1 MAELTI
7 QVSDELAHR
16 LEPLRN
22 RLPELLSQILDS
34 ANPSVAPLAIATA
47 NLEEIPLVYI
57 EVLDFLVTRP
67 TSQEIVAFK
76 VSSEVQD
83 RLRLLLDKNREGTLT
98 ASESAELDVYEQLD
112 HLMVLMKARA
122 IAAGRSDGTPSL
134 NQ

>member
-1 MAELTI
+1 MVELTI
-7 QVSDELAHR
+7 QVSDELAHK
-16 LEPLRN
+16 LEPLRS
-22 RLPELLSQILDS
+22 RLPELLSQLLDL
-34 ANPSVAPLAIATA
+34 ANPAVTPLAIDTA

-67 TSQEIVAFK
+67 TPQEIVAFK
-76 VSSEVQD
+76 VSPQAQD
-83 RLRLLLDKNREGTLT
+83 RLWLLLDKNREETLT

-122 IAAGRSDGTPSL
+122 IAAGKSDGTPSL